1 VLPKSVATYHSMVPL
16 GGEAPTDGFG
26 VSGVESSVL
35 LITESITVLG
45 LLDPK
50 MTAFNTVKHLPN
62 DTS

>member
-1 VLPKSVATYHSMVPL
+1 MLPKFAATYNSMVPL

-35 LITESITVLG
+35 LNTESITVLG

-50 MTAFNTVKHLPN
+50 TTAFHVVKHLPN

>member
-1 VLPKSVATYHSMVPL
+1 MVPL

-35 LITESITVLG
+35 LNTESITVLG

-50 MTAFNTVKHLPN
+50 TTAFHVVKHLPN

>member
-1 VLPKSVATYHSMVPL
+1 MRASKVCCHVSFL

-35 LITESITVLG
+35 LIMESITVLG

-50 MTAFNTVKHLPN
+50 MTAFNVSKHLPN
-62 DTS
+62 DTP